1 MPPETLT
8 TFGSLT
14 LSNPLTRAL
23 QEMGFEEPTPVQAQA
38 VPLLMAGRDV
48 VAQALTGTGKTAAF
62 GIPMVESI
70 DPSRHVVQGVV
81 LAPTR
86 ELAVQVA
93 EHLALLGRYRDL
105 RVVAIYGGQPI
116 DRQLRAL
123 RQGMHVVV
131 ATPGRLLDHMR
142 RGSLNLENVR
152 MLVLD
157 EADQMLQMGF
167 QEDVEYV
174 VSHLPAER
182 TTALF
187 SATMP
192 RVILDIVHKYMDKPE
207 MLHLSSSNAL
217 TVPEV
222 EQVFYEVP
230 FPRKF
235 EALCRVLDARQPDR
249 AVVFCATKRMVDEAV
264 ERLIARGYQANGL
277 HSDINQAGRER
288 ILGSFRDGRTEVL
301 VATDVAARGLDVPDV
316 SLVVNFDI
324 PPDPEYYVHRIGRT
338 GRVGRGGVAIT
349 FVNPREMPELRMI
362 ERATGAKIRRA
373 EVPTAQEAEQREVQL
388 LEERLLDVLAKGN
401 LMAYRLVVEELVDDH
416 DPIDIAAAALLLA
429 AGKSPTKRKVST
441 HPADKRDAEQA
452 LQREQQQQR
461 PADRGGPW
469 KGHKT
474 KKRLP
479 GAYAPPGKPP
489 FSKGAAR
496 KGPRTY
502 RP

>member
-1 MPPETLT
+1 MPSETAT
-8 TFGSLT
+8 TFDSLK
-14 LSNPLTRAL
+14 LSTPLTRAL

-38 VPLLMAGRDV
+38 VPLLLSGRDV

-62 GIPMVESI
+62 GIPLIEKI
-70 DPSRHVVQGVV
+70 DPTRNVIQGVV

-93 EHLALLGRYRDL
+93 EHLGLLGRYRNL
-105 RVVAIYGGQPI
+105 RCVAIYGGQPI

-123 RQGMHVVV
+123 RNGVHIVV

-142 RGSLNLENVR
+142 RGSLDLTNVR

-157 EADQMLQMGF
+157 EADQMLNMGF

-174 VSHLPAER
+174 ISHLPPER

-192 RVILDIVHKYMDKPE
+192 KVILDIVHKYMNKPE

-288 ILGSFRDGRTEVL
+288 ILGSFR
-301 VATDVAARGLDVPDV
+301 
-316 SLVVNFDI
+316 
-324 PPDPEYYVHRIGRT
+324 
-338 GRVGRGGVAIT
+338 
-349 FVNPREMPELRMI
+349 
-362 ERATGAKIRRA
+362 
-373 EVPTAQEAEQREVQL
+373 
-388 LEERLLDVLAKGN
+388 
-401 LMAYRLVVEELVDDH
+401 
-416 DPIDIAAAALLLA
+416 
-429 AGKSPTKRKVST
+429 
-441 HPADKRDAEQA
+441 
-452 LQREQQQQR
+452 
-461 PADRGGPW
+461 
-469 KGHKT
+469 
-474 KKRLP
+474 
-479 GAYAPPGKPP
+479 
-489 FSKGAAR
+489 
-496 KGPRTY
+496 
-502 RP
+502 

>member
-1 MPPETLT
+1 
-8 TFGSLT
+8 
-14 LSNPLTRAL
+14 
-23 QEMGFEEPTPVQAQA
+23 MGFEEPTPVQAQA
-38 VPLLMAGRDV
+38 VPLLMSGRDV

-62 GIPMVESI
+62 GIPMVEAI
-70 DPSRHVVQGVV
+70 DPARHVVQGVV

-349 FVNPREMPELRMI
+349 FVNPREMQELRQI

-416 DPIDIAAAALLLA
+416 DPIDIAAAALLMA
-429 AGKSPTKRKVST
+429 AGKSPTKRKVSM

-452 LQREQQQQR
+452 LQREQQQQQQR
-461 PADRGGPW
+461 VPMDRGPW
-469 KGHKT
+469 KDHKA

-479 GAYAPPGKPP
+479 GSYAPPGKPP
-489 FSKGAAR
+489 FSKGPAR
-496 KGPRTY
+496 KGPRTH

>member
-1 MPPETLT
+1 MPPEQT
-8 TFGSLT
+8 TDFGSLT
-14 LSNPLTRAL
+14 LSSPMTRAL

-38 VPLLMAGRDV
+38 VPLLLGGRDV

-62 GIPMVESI
+62 GIPLVEKI
-70 DPSRHVVQGVV
+70 DPSRNVIQGVV

-93 EHLALLGRYRDL
+93 EHLALLGRYRNL
-105 RVVAIYGGQPI
+105 RSVAIYGGQPI

-123 RQGMHVVV
+123 RQGIHIVV

-142 RGSLNLENVR
+142 RGSLDLTNVR

-157 EADQMLQMGF
+157 EADQMLNMGF

-174 VSHLPAER
+174 IGHLPPGR

-192 RVILDIVHKYMDKPE
+192 KVILDIVHKYMDKPE
-207 MLHLSSSNAL
+207 ILRLSNAHAL

-235 EALCRVLDARQPDR
+235 EALTRVLDARRPDR
-249 AVVFCATKRMVDEAV
+249 AIVFCATKRMVDEAV

-349 FVNPREMPELRMI
+349 FVNPREMPELRAI
-362 ERATGAKIRRA
+362 ERATGARIRRG
-373 EVPTAQEAEQREVQL
+373 EVPSAAEAEQRDVQL

-401 LMAYRLVVEELVDDH
+401 LMTYRLVVEELVDDH
-416 DPIDIAAAALLLA
+416 DPIDIAAAALSMA
-429 AGKSPTKRKVST
+429 AGKAPTRRKT
-441 HPADKRDAEQA
+441 APANEKPMVEPPTTR
-452 LQREQQQQR
+452 R
-461 PADRGGPW
+461 PPGGGSW
-469 KGHKT
+469 QSHKT

-479 GAYAPPGKPP
+479 GNYVPAGKAPFGRG
-489 FSKGAAR
+489 SAR
-496 KGPRTY
+496 KGPRPN